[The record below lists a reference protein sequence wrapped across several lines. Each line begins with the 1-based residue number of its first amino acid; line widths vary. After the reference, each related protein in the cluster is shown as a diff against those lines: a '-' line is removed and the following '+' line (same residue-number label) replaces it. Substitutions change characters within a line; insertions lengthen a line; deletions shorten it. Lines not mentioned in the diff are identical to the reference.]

1 MKNVQGVRGS
11 IVVKMQRKELL
22 NVTLHK
28 KLHEKLYVELNGGNT
43 VRSSLIFIVFYTLFF
58 IATANTLA
66 SEKIQHANAGLSLVD
81 SIQLAIKENPKL
93 ESSQAKFDALAQMP
107 EQAGAL
113 PEPRLIFN
121 AVNLPLDSL
130 SLSQT
135 PMTQIQ
141 FGVSQNFPFPGK
153 LNLKQNI
160 AKKESLAGGEM
171 ITMTRQS
178 IVKSVKQLWWKI
190 FYLDRSLDTVKNNLN
205 LLLEFIDVAETKYTV
220 GKGLQQEVLLA
231 HLELASLEDNQ
242 LQIEAMRE
250 KAQASFNLLLNR
262 DGNSKVTLDSK
273 EPDSLPELDKLTVLI
288 AKAKESRP
296 EFRKASL
303 NISAAKDRMG
313 LADKEYYPDFQLG
326 AIYGWRQDDTGL
338 ASMQL
343 SMNLPFNTENRQ
355 DKKRDQRRY
364 EWLQKKYDLQD
375 LENTVEEEIYQALT
389 DYKRSRKQTLIYQD
403 RIIPQATQTVDSML
417 AGYQVNKVDFLN
429 LLRSQ
434 VNLLNFQTQYW
445 LAFSTANQALAAL
458 EYAVGGVDVYE
469 K

>member
-1 MKNVQGVRGS
+1 
-11 IVVKMQRKELL
+11 
-22 NVTLHK
+22 
-28 KLHEKLYVELNGGNT
+28 
-43 VRSSLIFIVFYTLFF
+43 
-58 IATANTLA
+58 
-66 SEKIQHANAGLSLVD
+66 
-81 SIQLAIKENPKL
+81 
-93 ESSQAKFDALAQMP
+93 
-107 EQAGAL
+107 
-113 PEPRLIFN
+113 
-121 AVNLPLDSL
+121 
-130 SLSQT
+130 
-135 PMTQIQ
+135 
-141 FGVSQNFPFPGK
+141 
-153 LNLKQNI
+153 
-160 AKKESLAGGEM
+160 
-171 ITMTRQS
+171 
-178 IVKSVKQLWWKI
+178 
-190 FYLDRSLDTVKNNLN
+190 
-205 LLLEFIDVAETKYTV
+205 
-220 GKGLQQEVLLA
+220 
-231 HLELASLEDNQ
+231 NQ